1 MTAEDLKRRPV
12 IYVENVVQGMQDY
25 KSTIVSMS
33 GAEACEYFCSQR
45 ILRGG
50 KGVWVDFYL
59 FRLRPEET
67 RRVLSLLNPEEGE
80 YLRELEKKVRTAPD
94 PDSDIIFEADESL
107 LQIITKLNEKE
118 ALFSTVYLEPAF
130 QDGKA
135 YTWWGNYGK
144 QYVVFESVE

>member
-1 MTAEDLKRRPV
+1 MGGFLSFPPPARRDP
-12 IYVENVVQGMQDY
+12 
-25 KSTIVSMS
+25 KSPFSFKS
-33 GAEACEYFCSQR
+33 GR
-45 ILRGG
+45 RGIPAG
-50 KGVWVDFYL
+50 I
-59 FRLRPEET
+59 
-67 RRVLSLLNPEEGE
+67 S
-80 YLRELEKKVRTAPD
+80 KKVRTAPD

>member
-1 MTAEDLKRRPV
+1 M
-12 IYVENVVQGMQDY
+12 
-25 KSTIVSMS
+25 
-33 GAEACEYFCSQR
+33 
-45 ILRGG
+45 
-50 KGVWVDFYL
+50 DFYL
-59 FRLRPEET
+59 VRVRPEET
-67 RRVLSLLNPEEGE
+67 RRVLSRLNPEEGE

-94 PDSDIIFEADESL
+94 PDSEIIFEADESL

>member
-33 GAEACEYFCSQR
+33 GTEACEYFCSQR

-80 YLRELEKKVRTAPD
+80 YLRELAKKVRSASD
-94 PDSDIIFEADESL
+94 PDSELNFEADESL
-107 LQIITKLNEKE
+107 IQLITKLTEKE
-118 ALFSTVYLEPAF
+118 ARFSSVSSEPASK
-130 QDGKA
+130 DGTE
-135 YTWWGNYGK
+135 YTCWGNHGT
-144 QYVVFESVE
+144 QYVVFESGE

>member
-33 GAEACEYFCSQR
+33 GTEACEYFCSQR

-94 PDSDIIFEADESL
+94 IIFEADESL